1 MLISPTSSNKSS
13 PIKGHFG
20 VRRGCRLQHVIHAPT
35 NKKLNQ
41 NAGHLGN
48 SLKWGKLRGWN
59 DLNNVE
65 FQPFTKTNSEGMEVM
80 FSPGALK
87 VALDGVR

>member
-13 PIKGHFG
+13 PIKEHFG

-35 NKKLNQ
+35 NKKLQ
-41 NAGHLGN
+41 RLGN
-48 SLKWGKLRGWN
+48 SRKWCKLRGWN

-65 FQPFTKTNSEGMEVM
+65 FQPFTKTNSEGMEMM

>member
-1 MLISPTSSNKSS
+1 LPPAARDTRPHQQETQSE
-13 PIKGHFG
+13 
-20 VRRGCRLQHVIHAPT
+20 RGASQR
-35 NKKLNQ
+35 
-41 NAGHLGN
+41 LGN